1 MLNETLIQLEKM
13 VAEVLK
19 DAPEHFLVS
28 LLIKPTN
35 NIKLLIDGDKG
46 ITIEQ
51 CVRFNRRLVPMIDEA
66 GIFPPGEYSLEVS
79 SPGVDEP
86 LKLHRQYVKNVG
98 RTVQALRIDQTSLTG
113 VLKEVTDEVIT
124 LEYTEGKGKK
134 AVVHQTS
141 IPFTE
146 LHSVT
151 VQIIF

>member
-1 MLNETLIQLEKM
+1 MSNETLIQLDKM

-35 NIKLLIDGDKG
+35 NIKLLIDGDTG

-98 RTVQALRIDQTSLTG
+98 RTVQALLTNQTTLTG
-113 VLKEVTDEVIT
+113 VLKEVTEATIT

-134 AVVHQTS
+134 AVVNQTN

>member
-1 MLNETLIQLEKM
+1 M
-13 VAEVLK
+13 
-19 DAPEHFLVS
+19 
-28 LLIKPTN
+28 
-35 NIKLLIDGDKG
+35 IDGDKG

-86 LKLHRQYVKNVG
+86 LKLHRQYVKNIG
-98 RTVQALRIDQTSLTG
+98 RTVQALRIDQTTLTG
-113 VLKEVTDEVIT
+113 VLKEVTDESIT

>member
-1 MLNETLIQLEKM
+1 MSNETLIQLDKM

-35 NIKLLIDGDKG
+35 NIKLLIDGDTG

-98 RTVQALRIDQTSLTG
+98 RTVQALLTNQTTLTG
-113 VLKEVTDEVIT
+113 VLKEVTEATIT

-134 AVVHQTS
+134 AVVHQTN

>member
-1 MLNETLIQLEKM
+1 MSNETLAQLEKL

-28 LLIKPTN
+28 LFIKPTHN
-35 NIKLLIDGDKG
+35 VKVMIDGDKG

-51 CVRFNRRLVPMIDEA
+51 CVRFNRRLVALIEEA

-86 LKLHRQYVKNVG
+86 LKLHRQYVKNIG

-113 VLKEVTDEVIT
+113 VLKEVSSEAIT

-134 AVVHQTS
+134 AVVHQTT

>member
-1 MLNETLIQLEKM
+1 MSNETLAQLEKL

-28 LLIKPTN
+28 LFIKPTHN
-35 NIKLLIDGDKG
+35 VKVMIDGDKG

-51 CVRFNRRLVPMIDEA
+51 CVRFNRQLVALIEEA

-86 LKLHRQYVKNVG
+86 LKLHRQYVKNIG

-113 VLKEVTDEVIT
+113 VLKEVSSEAIT

-134 AVVHQTS
+134 AVVHQTT

>member
-1 MLNETLIQLEKM
+1 MLNETLTQLDKM

-66 GIFPPGEYSLEVS
+66 GIFPPGEY
-79 SPGVDEP
+79 
-86 LKLHRQYVKNVG
+86 
-98 RTVQALRIDQTSLTG
+98 
-113 VLKEVTDEVIT
+113 
-124 LEYTEGKGKK
+124 
-134 AVVHQTS
+134 
-141 IPFTE
+141 
-146 LHSVT
+146 
-151 VQIIF
+151 

>member
-1 MLNETLIQLEKM
+1 MSNETLIQLDKM

-28 LLIKPTN
+28 LLIKPTH
-35 NIKLLIDGDKG
+35 NIKLLIDGDAG

-86 LKLHRQYVKNVG
+86 LKLHRQYVKNIG
-98 RTVQALRIDQTSLTG
+98 RTVQAQLTNQTTLTG
-113 VLKEVTDEVIT
+113 VLKAVTDESIT

-134 AVVHQTS
+134 AVVHQTN

>member
-1 MLNETLIQLEKM
+1 MLNETLIQLDKM

-86 LKLHRQYVKNVG
+86 LKLHRQYVKNIG
-98 RTVQALRIDQTSLTG
+98 RTGQALRIDQTTLTG
-113 VLKEVTDEVIT
+113 VLKEVTDESIT

-134 AVVHQTS
+134 AVVHQTN

>member
-1 MLNETLIQLEKM
+1 MSNETLAQLEKL

-28 LLIKPTN
+28 LFIKPTHN
-35 NIKLLIDGDKG
+35 VKVMIDGDKG

-51 CVRFNRRLVPMIDEA
+51 CVRFNRRLVALIEEA

-86 LKLHRQYVKNVG
+86 LKLHRQYVKNIG

-113 VLKEVTDEVIT
+113 VLKEVSNEAIT

-134 AVVHQTS
+134 AVVHQTT

>member
-1 MLNETLIQLEKM
+1 MSNETLIQLDIM

-35 NIKLLIDGDKG
+35 NIKLLIDGDTG

-98 RTVQALRIDQTSLTG
+98 RTVQALLTNQTTLTG
-113 VLKEVTDEVIT
+113 VLKEVTEATIT

-134 AVVHQTS
+134 AVVNQTN

>member
-1 MLNETLIQLEKM
+1 MSNETLIQLEKM

-35 NIKLLIDGDKG
+35 NIKLLIDGDTG

-98 RTVQALRIDQTSLTG
+98 RTVQSQLTNQTTLTG
-113 VLKEVTDEVIT
+113 VLKEVTEATIT

-134 AVVHQTS
+134 AVVHQTN

>member
-1 MLNETLIQLEKM
+1 MSNETLAQLEKL

-28 LLIKPTN
+28 LFIKPTHN
-35 NIKLLIDGDKG
+35 VKVMIDGDKG

-51 CVRFNRRLVPMIDEA
+51 CVRFNRQLVALIEEA

-86 LKLHRQYVKNVG
+86 LKLHRQYVKNIG

-113 VLKEVTDEVIT
+113 VLKEVSNEAIT

-134 AVVHQTS
+134 AVVHQTT

>member
-1 MLNETLIQLEKM
+1 MSNETLIQLDKM

-35 NIKLLIDGDKG
+35 NIKLLIDGDAG

-86 LKLHRQYVKNVG
+86 LKLHRQYVKNIG
-98 RTVQALRIDQTSLTG
+98 RTVQAQLTNQTTLTG
-113 VLKEVTDEVIT
+113 VLKAVTDESIT

-134 AVVHQTS
+134 AVVHQTN

-146 LHSVT
+146 LQSVT

>member
-1 MLNETLIQLEKM
+1 MSNETLTQLDKM

-35 NIKLLIDGDKG
+35 NIKLLIDGDTG

-98 RTVQALRIDQTSLTG
+98 RTVQAQLTNQATLTG
-113 VLKEVTDEVIT
+113 VLKEVTEATIT

-134 AVVHQTS
+134 AVVHQTN
-141 IPFTE
+141 IPFNE